1 MAQPFFRGNYGSALG
16 RVDTRPIIEA
26 GRAQGQMFANLG
38 GQIGNMIQQYGL
50 NKQKRAKLIGE
61 IEAYYEQNPEALG
74 QIGMSGDEAKDKKDL
89 AERER
94 FVKGDM
100 NMAQLEGYAG
110 KLARGEVLRSKKLQ
124 DESRMIANQTGRF
137 ALGLQEELKDSRV
150 AQEKLTTELRQLML
164 DENKAVSPAKIKD
177 ILNRYS
183 ADAAT
188 RPFETDAKIAQAE
201 DIIRRGQVGEAKQDL
216 RGGPTGVA
224 AQELTEEEL
233 DNEQMKANIDR
244 TRGLID
250 LTKAQ
255 LSLLKTPID
264 LSIPGNSDNSKILK
278 NLRSDISALRTQKSF
293 TKNDEGEFVSLE
305 DLIEFDVNT
314 GKATISENA
323 SKRDEVAL
331 RELVKLVESEY
342 ATSMNQMI
350 THTFKNGQTVTAPM
364 GDVMRLIKEEK
375 DKELADKM
383 LEDDKLRNLRNTQ
396 GVMRMDYNYTNL
408 DPAIAEIMA
417 GPR

>member
-16 RVDTRPIIEA
+16 RVDTRPIVEA

-50 NKQKRAKLIGE
+50 NKQKRD
-61 IEAYYEQNPEALG
+61 EAEAVFQADFGRVMQNPEQLASMQADPVIGPTLKRIQEG
-74 QIGMSGDEAKDKKDL
+74 KGNMSDFDKYNAFRAADKQAELDTLRTEQI
-89 AERER
+89 
-94 FVKGDM
+94 
-100 NMAQLEGYAG
+100 
-110 KLARGEVLRSKKLQ
+110 KLQ
-124 DESRMIANQTGRF
+124 G
-137 ALGLQEELKDSRV
+137 
-150 AQEKLTTELRQLML
+150 
-164 DENKAVSPAKIKD
+164 
-177 ILNRYS
+177 
-183 ADAAT
+183 
-188 RPFETDAKIAQAE
+188 IAQTLLNE
-201 DIIRRGQVGEAKQDL
+201 KRR
-216 RGGPTGVA
+216 
-224 AQELTEEEL
+224 L
-233 DNEQMKANIDR
+233 DNELATGTMGDRKRIVKGQADITQAAGDYAPEQQQADLGSKITRTAATTQAIQQGEEMFPMEMELMGANIDR
-244 TRGLID
+244 TRGLTD

-255 LSLLKTPID
+255 LSLLKRPID

-278 NLRSDISALRTQKSF
+278 GLRSDISALRTQKSF

-396 GVMRMDYNYTNL
+396 GLMRMDYNYTNL

>member
-1 MAQPFFRGNYGSALG
+1 MAQFFRGDYGSALG
-16 RVDTRPIIEA
+16 RVDTRPIVEA

-50 NKQKRAKLIGE
+50 NKQKRAKLTGE
-61 IEAYYEQNPEALG
+61 IEAYYQQNPEALSR
-74 QIGMSGDEAKDKKDL
+74 IGMSGDEVQDKKDL
-89 AERER
+89 AEREK

-137 ALGLQEELKDSRV
+137 ALELQEELRDSRV

-177 ILNRYS
+177 ILDKYN

-201 DIIRRGQVGEAKQDL
+201 DIIRRGRVGAEKQDL
-216 RGGPTGVA
+216 LGGPTGVA
-224 AQELTEEEL
+224 AQELTKEGLEI
-233 DNEQMKANIDR
+233 EQIGANIDR
-244 TRGLID
+244 TRGLTD

-255 LSLLKTPID
+255 LSLLNRPID
-264 LSIPGNSDNSKILK
+264 PSIPGNSDNSKILK
-278 NLRSDISALRTQKSF
+278 DLRSDISALRTQKSF

-331 RELVKLVESEY
+331 RELVELVESEY
-342 ATSMNQMI
+342 ATSMNQII

-383 LEDDKLRNLRNTQ
+383 LEDDKLRNLRSTQ
-396 GVMRMDYNYTNL
+396 GLMRMDYNYTNL

>member
-1 MAQPFFRGNYGSALG
+1 MAQFFRGNYGSALG
-16 RVDTRPIIEA
+16 RVDTRPIVEA

-50 NKQKRAKLIGE
+50 NKQKRD
-61 IEAYYEQNPEALG
+61 EAEAVFQADFGRVMQNPEQLASMQADPVIGPTLKRIQEG
-74 QIGMSGDEAKDKKDL
+74 KGNMSDFDKYNAFRAADKQAELDTLRTEQI
-89 AERER
+89 
-94 FVKGDM
+94 
-100 NMAQLEGYAG
+100 
-110 KLARGEVLRSKKLQ
+110 KLQ
-124 DESRMIANQTGRF
+124 G
-137 ALGLQEELKDSRV
+137 
-150 AQEKLTTELRQLML
+150 
-164 DENKAVSPAKIKD
+164 
-177 ILNRYS
+177 
-183 ADAAT
+183 
-188 RPFETDAKIAQAE
+188 IAQTLLNE
-201 DIIRRGQVGEAKQDL
+201 KRR
-216 RGGPTGVA
+216 
-224 AQELTEEEL
+224 L
-233 DNEQMKANIDR
+233 DNELATGTMGDRKRIVKGQADITQAAGDYAPEQQQADLGSKITRTAATTQAIQQGEEMFPMEMELMGANIDR
-244 TRGLID
+244 TRGLTD

-255 LSLLKTPID
+255 LSLLKRPID

-278 NLRSDISALRTQKSF
+278 GLRSDISALRTQKSF

-396 GVMRMDYNYTNL
+396 GLMRMDYNYTNL